1 MCILVETMKINRHPQ
16 QQILGERRPWA
27 TRAATILCLMLLAL
41 VTFVQVTH
49 VHPAA
54 TDADHCQ
61 ICVAMHSAAPVATV
75 AAVVVATGGSTAVT
89 IPVLHT
95 VARPWHC
102 TLFNRPP
109 PANA

>member
-1 MCILVETMKINRHPQ
+1 MNEKRTIRSQMLD
-16 QQILGERRPWA
+16 ERRPWA
-27 TRAATILCLMLLAL
+27 ARATTILCLMLLAL

-61 ICVAMHSAAPVATV
+61 ICVAMHSAAPVAAV
-75 AAVVVATGGSTAVT
+75 AAVIVATSGSTTVT
-89 IPVLHT
+89 VPVLHT

-109 PANA
+109 PENA